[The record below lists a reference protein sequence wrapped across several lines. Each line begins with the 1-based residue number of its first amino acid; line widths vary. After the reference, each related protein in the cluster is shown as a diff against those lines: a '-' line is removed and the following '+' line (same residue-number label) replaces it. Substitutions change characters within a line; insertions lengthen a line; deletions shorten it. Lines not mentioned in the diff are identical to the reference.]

1 MGGGAPAVGCYITKS
16 RSGEI
21 RMEGRKDSENC
32 LCPTQCASWRIMVE
46 RKHCAMR
53 KGSERLWERVNGILN
68 PHQEV
73 KSPEMKVT

>member
-32 LCPTQCASWRIMVE
+32 LCPNSVCFLEDHGKKKALCYE
-46 RKHCAMR
+46 
-53 KGSERLWERVNGILN
+53 ERLRRAVG
-68 PHQEV
+68 
-73 KSPEMKVT
+73 KT